1 MTAPQTTSAS
11 YEVGYRK
18 PPRHTQFQKGQSG
31 NPGGRPRRSLA
42 GRLEE
47 LALHEAYRTTVVME
61 DGHAMPMPVI
71 QAVLRRQLE
80 SAAGGNVRAQRDIL
94 AMIRDIEQARSITAM
109 FDNVDDVVVD
119 DDDVV
124 DTDDADANDGDDV
137 DDTAD
142 ADRDDAGNAD
152 DDEPTRQQAYGI
164 ATSGERRQEERE
176 RTVPPAVSASGG
188 GNEEPLSSPSPSS
201 GRAGV
206 GSSPRHSAPRLQNP
220 TRPRLRS
227 ATLPEDGEGKT
238 LAVSAPQAENAAA
251 PPAARTPSVTPAWE
265 SGQRRGVLPR
275 RNSPGRSADVQAERP
290 QPGRR
295 RRGPAVNAGK
305 IREGHSGGSRRSPGR
320 RNADPA
326 RPRLQAGTPARRPPL
341 PNETKN

>member
-18 PPRHTQFQKGQSG
+18 PPRLTQFQKGQSG

-47 LALHEAYRTTVVME
+47 LALYEAYRTTVVTE

-94 AMIRDIEQARSITAM
+94 AMIRDIEQARSVAAL
-109 FDNVDDVVVD
+109 FENGGADDAVVD

-124 DTDDADANDGDDV
+124 DTDDADANEGDDDDV

-142 ADRDDAGNAD
+142 TDRDDAGNVD
-152 DDEPTRQQAYGI
+152 DDESTRQRADGIDTDGEERQA
-164 ATSGERRQEERE
+164 ERE
-176 RTVPPAVSASGG
+176 RAAPPAVSASGG

-227 ATLPEDGEGKT
+227 ATLPEDGEGK
-238 LAVSAPQAENAAA
+238 AVPSSMTAHAFSNL
-251 PPAARTPSVTPAWE
+251 PA
-265 SGQRRGVLPR
+265 GG
-275 RNSPGRSADVQAERP
+275 
-290 QPGRR
+290 
-295 RRGPAVNAGK
+295 
-305 IREGHSGGSRRSPGR
+305 EG
-320 RNADPA
+320 
-326 RPRLQAGTPARRPPL
+326 
-341 PNETKN
+341 